1 MKTAMTAIIRKD
13 FRGVAA
19 NKQLFTSLLVVPLVL
34 TVLLPSIFMLAF
46 AFAPEDPDVQKL
58 LELLPPAARGESL
71 ELTVAGLLL
80 NFILPVFFL
89 IIPIMTASV
98 MAASAFVGEKEKRT
112 LETLLERY
120 QALSENLTVEKVDP
134 VVSPTFLEQYDV
146 GSVYN
151 NSLIVESEAR
161 YRYVDYY
168 DIYEY
173 DYTNYY
179 TTGSVDMNFAGE
191 GAITS
196 AVSYVVNDDLPK
208 VYTLT
213 GHGEGSLSS
222 DFQSAA
228 EQDNVEFEELSLLSA
243 ETVPEDADCVLIL
256 APQSDIADV
265 ELTALQAYLDGGGR
279 LLLITDPPQEGAEL
293 TNLETLM
300 AGYGVHAADGI
311 VVEEDQANY
320 AMGLPYYLLPDIGYH
335 TITSPLRDEGYYVLL
350 PIAQGLTVDE
360 ELPEGVSVTELLTT
374 SANAFSKAAGWSM
387 TTYEREE
394 GDADGPF
401 ALAVAATKEIDDE
414 IQSQVVWVSSSA
426 LVDDETSQRVAGG
439 NQDFFLNCISWM
451 CEQEESISIRAKSL
465 SYEYLTMDSATASQ
479 LGLLITGVLPLGYF
493 ACGIVIWVRRK
504 RR

>member
-1 MKTAMTAIIRKD
+1 MKLPWKKENAAHKAPGGGKRRSFDLKAALTTRAVRVGGYSVAAAAIVIAII
-13 FRGVAA
+13 VAA
-19 NKQLFTSLLVVPLVL
+19 NALVRALPAQWTQFDTTSSQLFSISDQTESVV
-34 TVLLPSIFMLAF
+34 
-46 AFAPEDPDVQKL
+46 
-58 LELLPPAARGESL
+58 GSL
-71 ELTVAGLLL
+71 ET
-80 NFILPVFFL
+80 PVT
-89 IIPIMTASV
+89 IHWIVQSGQEDA
-98 MAASAFVGEKEKRT
+98 T

-228 EQDNVEFEELSLLSA
+228 EQDNMEFEELSLLSA

-256 APQSDIADV
+256 APQSDISDV

-300 AGYGVHAADGI
+300 AGYGVHAVDGI

-320 AMGLPYYLLPDIGYH
+320 AMGLPYTVTREVSTVTDEEGEESQEVTYLLDGAEVEFQDLLDDLNAMASTGSAVGLTPERSAQISFTFHRNTETFPQVELVFYQYDSSNCLVSLDG
-335 TITSPLRDEGYYVLL
+335 EVVLL
-350 PIAQGLTVDE
+350 ATREDVEAIVEAAAALI
-360 ELPEGVSVTELLTT
+360 PE
-374 SANAFSKAAGWSM
+374 A
-387 TTYEREE
+387 
-394 GDADGPF
+394 
-401 ALAVAATKEIDDE
+401 
-414 IQSQVVWVSSSA
+414 
-426 LVDDETSQRVAGG
+426 
-439 NQDFFLNCISWM
+439 
-451 CEQEESISIRAKSL
+451 
-465 SYEYLTMDSATASQ
+465 
-479 LGLLITGVLPLGYF
+479 
-493 ACGIVIWVRRK
+493 
-504 RR
+504 

>member
-1 MKTAMTAIIRKD
+1 MKLPWKKENAAHKAPGGGKRRSFDLKAALTTRAVRVGGYSVAAAAIVIAII
-13 FRGVAA
+13 VAVNTLA
-19 NKQLFTSLLVVPLVL
+19 RALPAQWTQFAPTSSQLFSISDQTESVV
-34 TVLLPSIFMLAF
+34 
-46 AFAPEDPDVQKL
+46 
-58 LELLPPAARGESL
+58 GSL
-71 ELTVAGLLL
+71 ET
-80 NFILPVFFL
+80 PVT
-89 IIPIMTASV
+89 IHWIVQSGQEDA
-98 MAASAFVGEKEKRT
+98 T

-168 DIYEY
+168 DIYTY
-173 DYTNYY
+173 DYSSYY

-208 VYTLT
+208 VYTLP

-256 APQSDIADV
+256 APQSDISDV

-300 AGYGVHAADGI
+300 AGYGVHAVDGI

-320 AMGLPYYLLPDIGYH
+320 AMGLPYTVTREVSTVTDEEGEESQEVTYLLDGAEVEFQDLLDDLNAMASTGSAVGLTPERAAQISFTFHRNTETFPQMELVFYQYDSSNCLVSLDGAV
-335 TITSPLRDEGYYVLL
+335 VLL
-350 PIAQGLTVDE
+350 ATREDVEAIVETAAALI
-360 ELPEGVSVTELLTT
+360 PE
-374 SANAFSKAAGWSM
+374 A
-387 TTYEREE
+387 
-394 GDADGPF
+394 
-401 ALAVAATKEIDDE
+401 
-414 IQSQVVWVSSSA
+414 
-426 LVDDETSQRVAGG
+426 
-439 NQDFFLNCISWM
+439 
-451 CEQEESISIRAKSL
+451 
-465 SYEYLTMDSATASQ
+465 
-479 LGLLITGVLPLGYF
+479 
-493 ACGIVIWVRRK
+493 
-504 RR
+504 

>member
-1 MKTAMTAIIRKD
+1 MKLPWKKENAAHKAPGGGKRRSFDLKAALTTRAVRVGGYSVAAAAIVIAII
-13 FRGVAA
+13 VAVNA
-19 NKQLFTSLLVVPLVL
+19 LVRALPAQWTQFDTTSSQLFSISDQTESVV
-34 TVLLPSIFMLAF
+34 
-46 AFAPEDPDVQKL
+46 
-58 LELLPPAARGESL
+58 GSL
-71 ELTVAGLLL
+71 ET
-80 NFILPVFFL
+80 PVT
-89 IIPIMTASV
+89 IHWIVQSGQEDA
-98 MAASAFVGEKEKRT
+98 T

-228 EQDNVEFEELSLLSA
+228 EQDNMEFEELSLLSA

-256 APQSDIADV
+256 APQSDISDV

-300 AGYGVHAADGI
+300 AGYGVHAVDGI

-320 AMGLPYYLLPDIGYH
+320 AMGLPYTVTREVSTVTDEEGEESQEVAYLLDGAEVEFQDLLDDLNAMASTGSAVGLTPERSAQISFTFHRNTETFPQMELVFYQYDSSNCLVSLDG
-335 TITSPLRDEGYYVLL
+335 EVVLL
-350 PIAQGLTVDE
+350 ATREDVEAIVETAAALI
-360 ELPEGVSVTELLTT
+360 PE
-374 SANAFSKAAGWSM
+374 A
-387 TTYEREE
+387 
-394 GDADGPF
+394 
-401 ALAVAATKEIDDE
+401 
-414 IQSQVVWVSSSA
+414 
-426 LVDDETSQRVAGG
+426 
-439 NQDFFLNCISWM
+439 
-451 CEQEESISIRAKSL
+451 
-465 SYEYLTMDSATASQ
+465 
-479 LGLLITGVLPLGYF
+479 
-493 ACGIVIWVRRK
+493 
-504 RR
+504 

>member
-1 MKTAMTAIIRKD
+1 MKLPWKKENAAHKAPGGGKRRSFDLKAALTTRAVRVGGYSVAAAAIVIAII
-13 FRGVAA
+13 VAA
-19 NKQLFTSLLVVPLVL
+19 NALVRALPAQWTQFDTTSSQLF
-34 TVLLPSIFMLAF
+34 SISDQT
-46 AFAPEDPDVQKL
+46 ESIV
-58 LELLPPAARGESL
+58 GSL
-71 ELTVAGLLL
+71 ET
-80 NFILPVFFL
+80 PVT
-89 IIPIMTASV
+89 IHWIVQSGQEDA
-98 MAASAFVGEKEKRT
+98 T

-228 EQDNVEFEELSLLSA
+228 EQDNMEFEELSLLSA

-256 APQSDIADV
+256 APQSDISDV

-300 AGYGVHAADGI
+300 AGYGVHAVDGI

-320 AMGLPYYLLPDIGYH
+320 AMGLPYTVTREVSTVTDEEGEESQEVTYLLDGAEVEFQDLLDDLNAMASTGSAVGLTPERSAQISFTFHRNTETFPQVELVFYQYDSSNCLVSLDG
-335 TITSPLRDEGYYVLL
+335 EVVLL
-350 PIAQGLTVDE
+350 ATREDVEAIVE
-360 ELPEGVSVTELLTT
+360 
-374 SANAFSKAAGWSM
+374 AA
-387 TTYEREE
+387 
-394 GDADGPF
+394 A
-401 ALAVAATKEIDDE
+401 ALILEA
-414 IQSQVVWVSSSA
+414 
-426 LVDDETSQRVAGG
+426 
-439 NQDFFLNCISWM
+439 
-451 CEQEESISIRAKSL
+451 
-465 SYEYLTMDSATASQ
+465 
-479 LGLLITGVLPLGYF
+479 
-493 ACGIVIWVRRK
+493 
-504 RR
+504 

>member
-1 MKTAMTAIIRKD
+1 MKLPWKKENAAHKAPGGGKCRSFDLKAALTTRAVRVGGYSVAAAAIVIAII
-13 FRGVAA
+13 VAA
-19 NKQLFTSLLVVPLVL
+19 NALVRALPAQWTQFDTTSSQLF
-34 TVLLPSIFMLAF
+34 SISDQT
-46 AFAPEDPDVQKL
+46 ESV
-58 LELLPPAARGESL
+58 EGSL
-71 ELTVAGLLL
+71 ET
-80 NFILPVFFL
+80 PVT
-89 IIPIMTASV
+89 IHWIVQSGQEDA
-98 MAASAFVGEKEKRT
+98 T

-256 APQSDIADV
+256 APQSDISDV

-320 AMGLPYYLLPDIGYH
+320 AMGLPYTVTREVSTVTDEEGEESQEVAYLLDGAEVEFQDLLDYLNAMASTGSAVGLTPERSAQISFTFHRNTETFPQVELVFYQYDSSNCLVSLDG
-335 TITSPLRDEGYYVLL
+335 EVVLL
-350 PIAQGLTVDE
+350 AAREDVEAIVEAAAALI
-360 ELPEGVSVTELLTT
+360 PE
-374 SANAFSKAAGWSM
+374 A
-387 TTYEREE
+387 
-394 GDADGPF
+394 
-401 ALAVAATKEIDDE
+401 
-414 IQSQVVWVSSSA
+414 
-426 LVDDETSQRVAGG
+426 
-439 NQDFFLNCISWM
+439 
-451 CEQEESISIRAKSL
+451 
-465 SYEYLTMDSATASQ
+465 
-479 LGLLITGVLPLGYF
+479 
-493 ACGIVIWVRRK
+493 
-504 RR
+504 

>member
-1 MKTAMTAIIRKD
+1 MKLPWKKENAAHKAPGGGKRRSFDLKAALTTRAVRVGGYSVAAAAIVIAII
-13 FRGVAA
+13 VAVNA
-19 NKQLFTSLLVVPLVL
+19 LVRALPAQWTQFDTTSSQLFSISDQTECVV
-34 TVLLPSIFMLAF
+34 
-46 AFAPEDPDVQKL
+46 
-58 LELLPPAARGESL
+58 GSL
-71 ELTVAGLLL
+71 ET
-80 NFILPVFFL
+80 PVT
-89 IIPIMTASV
+89 IHWIVQSGQEDA
-98 MAASAFVGEKEKRT
+98 T

-228 EQDNVEFEELSLLSA
+228 EQDNMEFEELSLLSA

-256 APQSDIADV
+256 APQSDISDV

-300 AGYGVHAADGI
+300 AGYGVHAVDGI

-320 AMGLPYYLLPDIGYH
+320 AMGLPYTVTREVSTVTDEEGEESQEVAYLLDGAEVEFQDLLDDLNAMASTGSAVGLTPERSAQISFTFHRNTETFPQVELVFYQYDSSNCLVSLDG
-335 TITSPLRDEGYYVLL
+335 EVVLL
-350 PIAQGLTVDE
+350 ATREDVEAIVETAAALI
-360 ELPEGVSVTELLTT
+360 PE
-374 SANAFSKAAGWSM
+374 A
-387 TTYEREE
+387 
-394 GDADGPF
+394 
-401 ALAVAATKEIDDE
+401 
-414 IQSQVVWVSSSA
+414 
-426 LVDDETSQRVAGG
+426 
-439 NQDFFLNCISWM
+439 
-451 CEQEESISIRAKSL
+451 
-465 SYEYLTMDSATASQ
+465 
-479 LGLLITGVLPLGYF
+479 
-493 ACGIVIWVRRK
+493 
-504 RR
+504 

>member
-1 MKTAMTAIIRKD
+1 MKLPWKKENAAHKAPGGGKRRSFDLKAALTTRAVRVGGYSVAAAAIVIAII
-13 FRGVAA
+13 VAVNA
-19 NKQLFTSLLVVPLVL
+19 LVRALPAQWTQFDTTSSQLF
-34 TVLLPSIFMLAF
+34 SISDQT
-46 AFAPEDPDVQKL
+46 ESV
-58 LELLPPAARGESL
+58 EGSL
-71 ELTVAGLLL
+71 ET
-80 NFILPVFFL
+80 PVT
-89 IIPIMTASV
+89 IHWIVQSGQEDA
-98 MAASAFVGEKEKRT
+98 T

-228 EQDNVEFEELSLLSA
+228 EQDNMEFEELSLLSA

-256 APQSDIADV
+256 APQSDISDV

-300 AGYGVHAADGI
+300 AGYGVHAVDGI

-320 AMGLPYYLLPDIGYH
+320 AMGLPYTVTREVSTVTDEEGEESQEVAYLLDGAEVEFQDLLDDLNAMASTGSAVGLTPERSAQISFTFHRNTETFPQMELVFYQYDSSNCLVSLDG
-335 TITSPLRDEGYYVLL
+335 EVVLL
-350 PIAQGLTVDE
+350 ATREDVEAIVEAAAALI
-360 ELPEGVSVTELLTT
+360 PE
-374 SANAFSKAAGWSM
+374 A
-387 TTYEREE
+387 
-394 GDADGPF
+394 
-401 ALAVAATKEIDDE
+401 
-414 IQSQVVWVSSSA
+414 
-426 LVDDETSQRVAGG
+426 
-439 NQDFFLNCISWM
+439 
-451 CEQEESISIRAKSL
+451 
-465 SYEYLTMDSATASQ
+465 
-479 LGLLITGVLPLGYF
+479 
-493 ACGIVIWVRRK
+493 
-504 RR
+504 

>member
-1 MKTAMTAIIRKD
+1 MKLPWKKENAAHKAPGGGKRRSFDLKAALTTRAVRVGGYSVAAAAIVIAII
-13 FRGVAA
+13 VAVNTLA
-19 NKQLFTSLLVVPLVL
+19 RALPAQWTQFDTTSSQLF
-34 TVLLPSIFMLAF
+34 SISDQT
-46 AFAPEDPDVQKL
+46 ESIV
-58 LELLPPAARGESL
+58 GSL
-71 ELTVAGLLL
+71 ET
-80 NFILPVFFL
+80 PVT
-89 IIPIMTASV
+89 IHWIVQSGQEDA
-98 MAASAFVGEKEKRT
+98 T

-120 QALSENLTVEKVDP
+120 QALSENLTVEKFDP

-168 DIYEY
+168 DIYTY
-173 DYTNYY
+173 DYSSYY

-311 VVEEDQANY
+311 VVEGDQDNY
-320 AMGLPYYLLPDIGYH
+320 AMGLPYTVTREVSTVTDEEGEESQEVTYLLDGAEVEFQDLLDDLNAMASTGSAVGLTPERSAQISFTFHRNTETFPQVELVFYQYDSSNCLVSLDG
-335 TITSPLRDEGYYVLL
+335 EVVLL
-350 PIAQGLTVDE
+350 AAREDVEAIVEAAAALI
-360 ELPEGVSVTELLTT
+360 PET
-374 SANAFSKAAGWSM
+374 
-387 TTYEREE
+387 
-394 GDADGPF
+394 
-401 ALAVAATKEIDDE
+401 
-414 IQSQVVWVSSSA
+414 
-426 LVDDETSQRVAGG
+426 
-439 NQDFFLNCISWM
+439 
-451 CEQEESISIRAKSL
+451 
-465 SYEYLTMDSATASQ
+465 
-479 LGLLITGVLPLGYF
+479 
-493 ACGIVIWVRRK
+493 
-504 RR
+504 

>member
-1 MKTAMTAIIRKD
+1 MKLPWKKENAAHKAPGGGKRRSFDLKAALTTRAVRVGGYSVAAAAIVIAII
-13 FRGVAA
+13 VAA
-19 NKQLFTSLLVVPLVL
+19 NALVRALPAQWTQFDTTSSQLF
-34 TVLLPSIFMLAF
+34 SISDQT
-46 AFAPEDPDVQKL
+46 ESIV
-58 LELLPPAARGESL
+58 GSL
-71 ELTVAGLLL
+71 ET
-80 NFILPVFFL
+80 PVT
-89 IIPIMTASV
+89 IHWIVQSGQEDA
-98 MAASAFVGEKEKRT
+98 T

-228 EQDNVEFEELSLLSA
+228 EQDNMEFEELSLLSA

-300 AGYGVHAADGI
+300 AGYGVHAVDGI

-320 AMGLPYYLLPDIGYH
+320 AMGLPYTVTREVSTVTDEEGEESQEVTYLLDGAEVEFQDLLDDLNAMASTGSAVGLTPERSAQISFTFHRNTETFPQVELVFYQYDSSNCLVSLDG
-335 TITSPLRDEGYYVLL
+335 EVVLL
-350 PIAQGLTVDE
+350 AAREDVEAVVEAAAALI
-360 ELPEGVSVTELLTT
+360 PE
-374 SANAFSKAAGWSM
+374 A
-387 TTYEREE
+387 
-394 GDADGPF
+394 
-401 ALAVAATKEIDDE
+401 
-414 IQSQVVWVSSSA
+414 
-426 LVDDETSQRVAGG
+426 
-439 NQDFFLNCISWM
+439 
-451 CEQEESISIRAKSL
+451 
-465 SYEYLTMDSATASQ
+465 
-479 LGLLITGVLPLGYF
+479 
-493 ACGIVIWVRRK
+493 
-504 RR
+504 

>member
-1 MKTAMTAIIRKD
+1 MKLPWKKENAAHKASGGGKRRSFDLKAALTTRAVRVGGYSVAAAAIVIAII
-13 FRGVAA
+13 VAVNA
-19 NKQLFTSLLVVPLVL
+19 LVRALPAHWTQFDTTSSQLF
-34 TVLLPSIFMLAF
+34 SISDQT
-46 AFAPEDPDVQKL
+46 ESIV
-58 LELLPPAARGESL
+58 GSL
-71 ELTVAGLLL
+71 ET
-80 NFILPVFFL
+80 PVT
-89 IIPIMTASV
+89 IHWIVQSGQEDA
-98 MAASAFVGEKEKRT
+98 T

-256 APQSDIADV
+256 APQSDISDV

-320 AMGLPYYLLPDIGYH
+320 AMGLPYTVTREVSTVTDEEGEESQEVAYLLDGAEVEFQDLLDDLNAMASTGSAVGLTPERSAQISFTFHRNTETFPQVELVFYQYDSSNCLVSLDG
-335 TITSPLRDEGYYVLL
+335 EVVLL
-350 PIAQGLTVDE
+350 AAREDVEAVVEAAAALI
-360 ELPEGVSVTELLTT
+360 PE
-374 SANAFSKAAGWSM
+374 A
-387 TTYEREE
+387 
-394 GDADGPF
+394 
-401 ALAVAATKEIDDE
+401 
-414 IQSQVVWVSSSA
+414 
-426 LVDDETSQRVAGG
+426 
-439 NQDFFLNCISWM
+439 
-451 CEQEESISIRAKSL
+451 
-465 SYEYLTMDSATASQ
+465 
-479 LGLLITGVLPLGYF
+479 
-493 ACGIVIWVRRK
+493 
-504 RR
+504 

>member
-1 MKTAMTAIIRKD
+1 MKLPWKKENAAHKAPGGGKRRSFDLKAALTTRAVRVGGYSVAAAAIVIAII
-13 FRGVAA
+13 VAVNTLA
-19 NKQLFTSLLVVPLVL
+19 RALPAQWTQFDTTSSQLFSISDQTESVV
-34 TVLLPSIFMLAF
+34 
-46 AFAPEDPDVQKL
+46 
-58 LELLPPAARGESL
+58 GSL
-71 ELTVAGLLL
+71 ET
-80 NFILPVFFL
+80 PVT
-89 IIPIMTASV
+89 IHWIVQSGQEDA
-98 MAASAFVGEKEKRT
+98 T

-300 AGYGVHAADGI
+300 AGYGVHAVDGI

-320 AMGLPYYLLPDIGYH
+320 AMGLPYTVTREVSTVTDEEGEESQEVTYLLDGAEVEFQDLLDDLNAMASTGSAVGLTPERSAQISFAFHRNTETFPQVELVFYQYDSSNCLVSLDG
-335 TITSPLRDEGYYVLL
+335 EVVLL
-350 PIAQGLTVDE
+350 AAREDVEAIVEAAAALI
-360 ELPEGVSVTELLTT
+360 PET
-374 SANAFSKAAGWSM
+374 
-387 TTYEREE
+387 
-394 GDADGPF
+394 
-401 ALAVAATKEIDDE
+401 
-414 IQSQVVWVSSSA
+414 
-426 LVDDETSQRVAGG
+426 
-439 NQDFFLNCISWM
+439 
-451 CEQEESISIRAKSL
+451 
-465 SYEYLTMDSATASQ
+465 
-479 LGLLITGVLPLGYF
+479 
-493 ACGIVIWVRRK
+493 
-504 RR
+504 

>member
-1 MKTAMTAIIRKD
+1 MKLPWKKENAAHKAPGGGKRRSFDLKAALTTRAVRVGGYSVAAAAIVIAII
-13 FRGVAA
+13 VAVNA
-19 NKQLFTSLLVVPLVL
+19 LVRALPAQWTQFDSTSSQLF
-34 TVLLPSIFMLAF
+34 SISDQT
-46 AFAPEDPDVQKL
+46 ESIV
-58 LELLPPAARGESL
+58 GSL
-71 ELTVAGLLL
+71 ET
-80 NFILPVFFL
+80 PVT
-89 IIPIMTASV
+89 IHWIVQSGQEDA
-98 MAASAFVGEKEKRT
+98 T

-256 APQSDIADV
+256 APQSDISDV

-300 AGYGVHAADGI
+300 AGYGVHAVDGI

-320 AMGLPYYLLPDIGYH
+320 AMGLPYTVTREVSTVTDEEGEESQEVTYLLDGAEVEFQDLLDDLNAMASTGSAVGLTPERSAQISFTFHRNTETFPQVELVFYQYDSSNCLVSLDG
-335 TITSPLRDEGYYVLL
+335 EVVLL
-350 PIAQGLTVDE
+350 AAREDVEAIVGAAAALI
-360 ELPEGVSVTELLTT
+360 PE
-374 SANAFSKAAGWSM
+374 A
-387 TTYEREE
+387 
-394 GDADGPF
+394 
-401 ALAVAATKEIDDE
+401 
-414 IQSQVVWVSSSA
+414 
-426 LVDDETSQRVAGG
+426 
-439 NQDFFLNCISWM
+439 
-451 CEQEESISIRAKSL
+451 
-465 SYEYLTMDSATASQ
+465 
-479 LGLLITGVLPLGYF
+479 
-493 ACGIVIWVRRK
+493 
-504 RR
+504 

>member
-1 MKTAMTAIIRKD
+1 MKLPWKKENAAHKAPGGGKRRSFDLKAALTTRAVRVGGYSVAAAAIVIAII
-13 FRGVAA
+13 VAA
-19 NKQLFTSLLVVPLVL
+19 NALVRALPAQWTQFDTTSSQLF
-34 TVLLPSIFMLAF
+34 SISDQT
-46 AFAPEDPDVQKL
+46 ESV
-58 LELLPPAARGESL
+58 EGSL
-71 ELTVAGLLL
+71 ET
-80 NFILPVFFL
+80 PVT
-89 IIPIMTASV
+89 IHWIVQSGQEDA
-98 MAASAFVGEKEKRT
+98 T

-134 VVSPTFLEQYDV
+134 VVSPTFLEQYNV

-265 ELTALQAYLDGGGR
+265 ELTALQAYLDGDGR

-300 AGYGVHAADGI
+300 AGYGVHAVDGI

-320 AMGLPYYLLPDIGYH
+320 AMGLPYTVTREVSTVTDEEGEESQEVTYLLDGAEVEFQDLLDDLNAMASTGSAVGLTPERSAQISFTFHRNTETFPQVELVFYQYDSSNCLVSLDG
-335 TITSPLRDEGYYVLL
+335 EVVLL
-350 PIAQGLTVDE
+350 ATREDVEAIVEAAAALI
-360 ELPEGVSVTELLTT
+360 PET
-374 SANAFSKAAGWSM
+374 
-387 TTYEREE
+387 
-394 GDADGPF
+394 
-401 ALAVAATKEIDDE
+401 
-414 IQSQVVWVSSSA
+414 
-426 LVDDETSQRVAGG
+426 
-439 NQDFFLNCISWM
+439 
-451 CEQEESISIRAKSL
+451 
-465 SYEYLTMDSATASQ
+465 
-479 LGLLITGVLPLGYF
+479 
-493 ACGIVIWVRRK
+493 
-504 RR
+504 

>member
-1 MKTAMTAIIRKD
+1 MKLPWKKENAAHKAPGGGKRRSFDLKAALTTRAVRVGGYSVAAAAIVIAII
-13 FRGVAA
+13 VAA
-19 NKQLFTSLLVVPLVL
+19 NALVRALPAQWTQFDTTSSQLF
-34 TVLLPSIFMLAF
+34 SISDQT
-46 AFAPEDPDVQKL
+46 ESIV
-58 LELLPPAARGESL
+58 GSL
-71 ELTVAGLLL
+71 ET
-80 NFILPVFFL
+80 PVT
-89 IIPIMTASV
+89 IHWIVQSGQEDA
-98 MAASAFVGEKEKRT
+98 T

-168 DIYEY
+168 DIYTY
-173 DYTNYY
+173 DYSSYY

-320 AMGLPYYLLPDIGYH
+320 AMGLPYTVTREVSTVTDEEGEESQEVTYLLDGAEVEFQDLLDDLNAMASTGSAVGLTPERSAQISFTFHRNTETFPQVELVFYQYDSSNCLVSLDG
-335 TITSPLRDEGYYVLL
+335 EVVLL
-350 PIAQGLTVDE
+350 AAREDVEAVVEAAAALI
-360 ELPEGVSVTELLTT
+360 PE
-374 SANAFSKAAGWSM
+374 A
-387 TTYEREE
+387 
-394 GDADGPF
+394 
-401 ALAVAATKEIDDE
+401 
-414 IQSQVVWVSSSA
+414 
-426 LVDDETSQRVAGG
+426 
-439 NQDFFLNCISWM
+439 
-451 CEQEESISIRAKSL
+451 
-465 SYEYLTMDSATASQ
+465 
-479 LGLLITGVLPLGYF
+479 
-493 ACGIVIWVRRK
+493 
-504 RR
+504 

>member
-1 MKTAMTAIIRKD
+1 MKLPWKKENAAHKASGGGKRRSFDLKAALTTRAVRVGGYSVAAAAIVIAII
-13 FRGVAA
+13 VAVNA
-19 NKQLFTSLLVVPLVL
+19 LVRALPAHWTQFDTTSSQLFSISDQTESVV
-34 TVLLPSIFMLAF
+34 
-46 AFAPEDPDVQKL
+46 
-58 LELLPPAARGESL
+58 GSL
-71 ELTVAGLLL
+71 ET
-80 NFILPVFFL
+80 PVT
-89 IIPIMTASV
+89 IHWIVQSGQEDA
-98 MAASAFVGEKEKRT
+98 T

-228 EQDNVEFEELSLLSA
+228 EQDNMEFEELSLLSA

-256 APQSDIADV
+256 APQSDISDV

-300 AGYGVHAADGI
+300 AGYGVHAVDGI

-320 AMGLPYYLLPDIGYH
+320 AMGLPYTVTREVSTVTDEEGEESQEVTYLLDGAEVEFQDLLDDLNAMASTGSAVGLTPERSAQISFTFHRNTETFPQVELVFYQYDSSNCLVSLDG
-335 TITSPLRDEGYYVLL
+335 EVVLL
-350 PIAQGLTVDE
+350 ATREDVEAIVEAAAALI
-360 ELPEGVSVTELLTT
+360 PET
-374 SANAFSKAAGWSM
+374 
-387 TTYEREE
+387 
-394 GDADGPF
+394 
-401 ALAVAATKEIDDE
+401 
-414 IQSQVVWVSSSA
+414 
-426 LVDDETSQRVAGG
+426 
-439 NQDFFLNCISWM
+439 
-451 CEQEESISIRAKSL
+451 
-465 SYEYLTMDSATASQ
+465 
-479 LGLLITGVLPLGYF
+479 
-493 ACGIVIWVRRK
+493 
-504 RR
+504 

>member
-1 MKTAMTAIIRKD
+1 MKLPWKKENAAHKALGGGKRRSFDLKAALTTRAVRVGGYSVAAAAIVIAII
-13 FRGVAA
+13 VAA
-19 NKQLFTSLLVVPLVL
+19 NALVRALPAQWTQFDTTSSQLFSISDQTESVV
-34 TVLLPSIFMLAF
+34 
-46 AFAPEDPDVQKL
+46 
-58 LELLPPAARGESL
+58 GSL
-71 ELTVAGLLL
+71 ET
-80 NFILPVFFL
+80 PVT
-89 IIPIMTASV
+89 IHWIVQSGQEDA
-98 MAASAFVGEKEKRT
+98 T

-168 DIYEY
+168 DIYTY
-173 DYTNYY
+173 DYSSYY

-256 APQSDIADV
+256 APQSDISDV

-300 AGYGVHAADGI
+300 AGYGVHAVDGI

-320 AMGLPYYLLPDIGYH
+320 AMGLPYTVTREVSTVTDEEGEESQEVTYLLDGAEVEFQDLLDDLNAMASTGSAVGLTPERSAQISFTFHRNTETFPQVELVFYQYDSSNCLVSLDG
-335 TITSPLRDEGYYVLL
+335 EVVLL
-350 PIAQGLTVDE
+350 
-360 ELPEGVSVTELLTT
+360 
-374 SANAFSKAAGWSM
+374 AA
-387 TTYEREE
+387 REDVE
-394 GDADGPF
+394 
-401 ALAVAATKEIDDE
+401 AVVE
-414 IQSQVVWVSSSA
+414 
-426 LVDDETSQRVAGG
+426 
-439 NQDFFLNCISWM
+439 
-451 CEQEESISIRAKSL
+451 
-465 SYEYLTMDSATASQ
+465 ATAA
-479 LGLLITGVLPLGYF
+479 LIPE
-493 ACGIVIWVRRK
+493 A
-504 RR
+504 

>member
-1 MKTAMTAIIRKD
+1 MKLPWKKENAAHKAPGGGKRRSFDLKAALTTRAVRVGGYSVAAAAIVIAII
-13 FRGVAA
+13 VAVNTLA
-19 NKQLFTSLLVVPLVL
+19 RALPAQWTQFDTTSSQLFSISDQTESVV
-34 TVLLPSIFMLAF
+34 
-46 AFAPEDPDVQKL
+46 
-58 LELLPPAARGESL
+58 GSL
-71 ELTVAGLLL
+71 ET
-80 NFILPVFFL
+80 PVT
-89 IIPIMTASV
+89 IHWIVQSGQEDA
-98 MAASAFVGEKEKRT
+98 T

-168 DIYEY
+168 DIYTY
-173 DYTNYY
+173 DYSSYY

-311 VVEEDQANY
+311 VVEGDQDNY
-320 AMGLPYYLLPDIGYH
+320 AMGLPYTVTREVSTVTDEEGEESQEVTYLLDGAEVEFQDLLDDLNAMASTGSAVGLTPERSAQISFAFHRNTETFPQVELVFYQYDSSNCLVSLDG
-335 TITSPLRDEGYYVLL
+335 EVVLL
-350 PIAQGLTVDE
+350 AAREDVEAIVEAAAALI
-360 ELPEGVSVTELLTT
+360 PET
-374 SANAFSKAAGWSM
+374 
-387 TTYEREE
+387 
-394 GDADGPF
+394 
-401 ALAVAATKEIDDE
+401 
-414 IQSQVVWVSSSA
+414 
-426 LVDDETSQRVAGG
+426 
-439 NQDFFLNCISWM
+439 
-451 CEQEESISIRAKSL
+451 
-465 SYEYLTMDSATASQ
+465 
-479 LGLLITGVLPLGYF
+479 
-493 ACGIVIWVRRK
+493 
-504 RR
+504 

>member
-1 MKTAMTAIIRKD
+1 MKLPWKKENAAHKAPGGGKRRSFDLKAALTTRAVRVGGYSVAAAAIVIAII
-13 FRGVAA
+13 VAA
-19 NKQLFTSLLVVPLVL
+19 NALVRTLPAQWTQFDTTSSQLF
-34 TVLLPSIFMLAF
+34 SISDQT
-46 AFAPEDPDVQKL
+46 ESIV
-58 LELLPPAARGESL
+58 GSL
-71 ELTVAGLLL
+71 ET
-80 NFILPVFFL
+80 PVT
-89 IIPIMTASV
+89 IHWIVQSGQEDA
-98 MAASAFVGEKEKRT
+98 T

-228 EQDNVEFEELSLLSA
+228 EQDNMEFEELSLLSA

-256 APQSDIADV
+256 APQSDISDV

-300 AGYGVHAADGI
+300 AGYGVHAVDGI

-320 AMGLPYYLLPDIGYH
+320 AMGLPYTVTREVSTVTDEEGEESQEVTYLLDGAEVEFQDLLDDLNAMASTGSAVGLTPERSAQISFTFHRNTETFPQVELVFYQYDSSNCLVSLDG
-335 TITSPLRDEGYYVLL
+335 EVVLL
-350 PIAQGLTVDE
+350 AAREDVEAVVEAAAALI
-360 ELPEGVSVTELLTT
+360 PE
-374 SANAFSKAAGWSM
+374 A
-387 TTYEREE
+387 
-394 GDADGPF
+394 
-401 ALAVAATKEIDDE
+401 
-414 IQSQVVWVSSSA
+414 
-426 LVDDETSQRVAGG
+426 
-439 NQDFFLNCISWM
+439 
-451 CEQEESISIRAKSL
+451 
-465 SYEYLTMDSATASQ
+465 
-479 LGLLITGVLPLGYF
+479 
-493 ACGIVIWVRRK
+493 
-504 RR
+504 

>member
-1 MKTAMTAIIRKD
+1 MKLPWKKENAAHKAPGGGKRRSFDLKAALTTRAVRVGGYSVAAAAIVIAII
-13 FRGVAA
+13 VAA
-19 NKQLFTSLLVVPLVL
+19 NALVRALPAQWTQFDTTSSQLF
-34 TVLLPSIFMLAF
+34 SISDQT
-46 AFAPEDPDVQKL
+46 ESIV
-58 LELLPPAARGESL
+58 GSL
-71 ELTVAGLLL
+71 ET
-80 NFILPVFFL
+80 PVT
-89 IIPIMTASV
+89 IHWIVQSGQEDA
-98 MAASAFVGEKEKRT
+98 T

-168 DIYEY
+168 DIYTY
-173 DYTNYY
+173 DYSSYY

-300 AGYGVHAADGI
+300 AGYGVHAVDGI

-320 AMGLPYYLLPDIGYH
+320 AMGLPYTVTREVSTVTDEEGEESQEVTYLLDGAEVEFQDLLDDLNAMASTGSAVGLTPERSAQISFTFHRNTETFPQVELVFYQYDSSNCLVSLDG
-335 TITSPLRDEGYYVLL
+335 EVVLL
-350 PIAQGLTVDE
+350 AAREDVEAVVEAAAALI
-360 ELPEGVSVTELLTT
+360 PE
-374 SANAFSKAAGWSM
+374 A
-387 TTYEREE
+387 
-394 GDADGPF
+394 
-401 ALAVAATKEIDDE
+401 
-414 IQSQVVWVSSSA
+414 
-426 LVDDETSQRVAGG
+426 
-439 NQDFFLNCISWM
+439 
-451 CEQEESISIRAKSL
+451 
-465 SYEYLTMDSATASQ
+465 
-479 LGLLITGVLPLGYF
+479 
-493 ACGIVIWVRRK
+493 
-504 RR
+504 

>member
-1 MKTAMTAIIRKD
+1 MKLPWKKENAAHKAPGGGKRRSFDLKAALTTRAVRVGGYSVAAAAIVIAII
-13 FRGVAA
+13 VAVNA
-19 NKQLFTSLLVVPLVL
+19 LVRALPAQWTQFDTTSSQLFSISDQTESVV
-34 TVLLPSIFMLAF
+34 
-46 AFAPEDPDVQKL
+46 
-58 LELLPPAARGESL
+58 GSL
-71 ELTVAGLLL
+71 ET
-80 NFILPVFFL
+80 PVT
-89 IIPIMTASV
+89 IHWIVQSGQEDA
-98 MAASAFVGEKEKRT
+98 T

-168 DIYEY
+168 DIYTY
-173 DYTNYY
+173 DYSSYY

-256 APQSDIADV
+256 APQSDISDV

-300 AGYGVHAADGI
+300 AGYGVHAVDGI

-320 AMGLPYYLLPDIGYH
+320 AMGLPYTVTREVSTVTDEEGEESQEVTYLLDGAEVEFQDLLDDLNAMASTGSAVGLTLERSAQISFTFHRNTETFPQVELVFYQYDSSNCLVSLDG
-335 TITSPLRDEGYYVLL
+335 EVVLL
-350 PIAQGLTVDE
+350 AAREDVEAVVEAAAALI
-360 ELPEGVSVTELLTT
+360 PE
-374 SANAFSKAAGWSM
+374 A
-387 TTYEREE
+387 
-394 GDADGPF
+394 
-401 ALAVAATKEIDDE
+401 
-414 IQSQVVWVSSSA
+414 
-426 LVDDETSQRVAGG
+426 
-439 NQDFFLNCISWM
+439 
-451 CEQEESISIRAKSL
+451 
-465 SYEYLTMDSATASQ
+465 
-479 LGLLITGVLPLGYF
+479 
-493 ACGIVIWVRRK
+493 
-504 RR
+504 

>member
-1 MKTAMTAIIRKD
+1 MKLPWKKENAAHKAPGGGKRRSFDLKAALTTRAVRVGGYSVAAAAIVIAII
-13 FRGVAA
+13 VAA
-19 NKQLFTSLLVVPLVL
+19 NALVRALPAQWTQFDTTSSQLF
-34 TVLLPSIFMLAF
+34 SISDQT
-46 AFAPEDPDVQKL
+46 ESIV
-58 LELLPPAARGESL
+58 GSL
-71 ELTVAGLLL
+71 ET
-80 NFILPVFFL
+80 PVT
-89 IIPIMTASV
+89 IHWIVQSGQEDA
-98 MAASAFVGEKEKRT
+98 T

-256 APQSDIADV
+256 APQSDISDV

-300 AGYGVHAADGI
+300 AGYGVHAVDGI

-320 AMGLPYYLLPDIGYH
+320 AMGLPYTVTREVSTVTDEEGEESQEVAYLLDGAEVEFQDLLDDLNAMASTGSAVGLTPERSAQISFTFHRNTETFPQMELVFYQYDSSNCLVSLDG
-335 TITSPLRDEGYYVLL
+335 EVVLL
-350 PIAQGLTVDE
+350 AAREDVEAIVEAAAALI
-360 ELPEGVSVTELLTT
+360 PET
-374 SANAFSKAAGWSM
+374 
-387 TTYEREE
+387 
-394 GDADGPF
+394 
-401 ALAVAATKEIDDE
+401 
-414 IQSQVVWVSSSA
+414 
-426 LVDDETSQRVAGG
+426 
-439 NQDFFLNCISWM
+439 
-451 CEQEESISIRAKSL
+451 
-465 SYEYLTMDSATASQ
+465 
-479 LGLLITGVLPLGYF
+479 
-493 ACGIVIWVRRK
+493 
-504 RR
+504 

>member
-1 MKTAMTAIIRKD
+1 MKLPWKKENAAHKASGGGKRRSFDLKAALTTRAVRVGGYSVAAAAIVIAII
-13 FRGVAA
+13 VAA
-19 NKQLFTSLLVVPLVL
+19 NALVRALPAQWTQFDTTSSQLFSISDQTESVV
-34 TVLLPSIFMLAF
+34 
-46 AFAPEDPDVQKL
+46 
-58 LELLPPAARGESL
+58 GSL
-71 ELTVAGLLL
+71 ET
-80 NFILPVFFL
+80 PVT
-89 IIPIMTASV
+89 IHWIVQSGQEDA
-98 MAASAFVGEKEKRT
+98 T

-168 DIYEY
+168 DIYTY
-173 DYTNYY
+173 DYSSYY

-256 APQSDIADV
+256 APQSDISDV

-300 AGYGVHAADGI
+300 AGYGVHAVDGI

-320 AMGLPYYLLPDIGYH
+320 AMGLPYTVTREVSTVTDEEGEESQEVAYLLDGAEVEFQDLLDDLNAMASTGSAVGLTPERSAQISFTFHRNTETFPQMELVFYQYDSSNCLVSLDG
-335 TITSPLRDEGYYVLL
+335 EVVLL
-350 PIAQGLTVDE
+350 ATREDVEAIVETAAALI
-360 ELPEGVSVTELLTT
+360 PE
-374 SANAFSKAAGWSM
+374 A
-387 TTYEREE
+387 
-394 GDADGPF
+394 
-401 ALAVAATKEIDDE
+401 
-414 IQSQVVWVSSSA
+414 
-426 LVDDETSQRVAGG
+426 
-439 NQDFFLNCISWM
+439 
-451 CEQEESISIRAKSL
+451 
-465 SYEYLTMDSATASQ
+465 
-479 LGLLITGVLPLGYF
+479 
-493 ACGIVIWVRRK
+493 
-504 RR
+504 

>member
-1 MKTAMTAIIRKD
+1 MKLPWKKENAAHKAPGGGKHRSFDLKAALTTRAVRVGGYSVAAAAIVIAII
-13 FRGVAA
+13 VAVNA
-19 NKQLFTSLLVVPLVL
+19 LVRALPAQWTQFDTTSSQLFSISDQTESVV
-34 TVLLPSIFMLAF
+34 
-46 AFAPEDPDVQKL
+46 
-58 LELLPPAARGESL
+58 GSL
-71 ELTVAGLLL
+71 ET
-80 NFILPVFFL
+80 PVT
-89 IIPIMTASV
+89 IHWIVQSGQEDA
-98 MAASAFVGEKEKRT
+98 T

-228 EQDNVEFEELSLLSA
+228 EQDNMEFEELSLLSA

-256 APQSDIADV
+256 APQSDISDV

-300 AGYGVHAADGI
+300 AGYGVHAVDGI

-320 AMGLPYYLLPDIGYH
+320 AMGLPYTVTREVSTVTDEEGEESQEVAYLLDGAEVEFQDLLDDLNAMASTGSAVGLTPERSAQISFTFHRNTETFPQVELVFYQYDSSNCLVSLDG
-335 TITSPLRDEGYYVLL
+335 EVVLL
-350 PIAQGLTVDE
+350 ATREDVEAIVEAAAALI
-360 ELPEGVSVTELLTT
+360 PE
-374 SANAFSKAAGWSM
+374 A
-387 TTYEREE
+387 
-394 GDADGPF
+394 
-401 ALAVAATKEIDDE
+401 
-414 IQSQVVWVSSSA
+414 
-426 LVDDETSQRVAGG
+426 
-439 NQDFFLNCISWM
+439 
-451 CEQEESISIRAKSL
+451 
-465 SYEYLTMDSATASQ
+465 
-479 LGLLITGVLPLGYF
+479 
-493 ACGIVIWVRRK
+493 
-504 RR
+504 

>member
-1 MKTAMTAIIRKD
+1 MKLPWKKENAAHKAPGGGKRRSFDLKAALTTRAVRVGGYSVAAAAIVIAII
-13 FRGVAA
+13 VAA
-19 NKQLFTSLLVVPLVL
+19 NALVRALPAQWTQFDTTSSQLF
-34 TVLLPSIFMLAF
+34 SISDQT
-46 AFAPEDPDVQKL
+46 ESV
-58 LELLPPAARGESL
+58 EGSL
-71 ELTVAGLLL
+71 ET
-80 NFILPVFFL
+80 PVT
-89 IIPIMTASV
+89 IHWIVQSGQEDA
-98 MAASAFVGEKEKRT
+98 T

-256 APQSDIADV
+256 APQSDISDV

-300 AGYGVHAADGI
+300 AGYGVHAVDGI

-320 AMGLPYYLLPDIGYH
+320 AMGLPYTVTREVSTVTDEEGEESQEVTYLLDGAEVEF
-335 TITSPLRDEGYYVLL
+335 RDLLDDLNAMASTGSAVGLTPERSAQISFTFHRNTETFPQVELVFYQYDSSNCLVSLDGEVVLL
-350 PIAQGLTVDE
+350 
-360 ELPEGVSVTELLTT
+360 
-374 SANAFSKAAGWSM
+374 AA
-387 TTYEREE
+387 REDVE
-394 GDADGPF
+394 AVVE
-401 ALAVAATKEIDDE
+401 VAA
-414 IQSQVVWVSSSA
+414 A
-426 LVDDETSQRVAGG
+426 LIPEA
-439 NQDFFLNCISWM
+439 
-451 CEQEESISIRAKSL
+451 
-465 SYEYLTMDSATASQ
+465 
-479 LGLLITGVLPLGYF
+479 
-493 ACGIVIWVRRK
+493 
-504 RR
+504 

>member
-1 MKTAMTAIIRKD
+1 MKLPWKKENAAHKAPGGGKRRSFDLKAALTTRAVRVGGYSVAAAAIVIAII
-13 FRGVAA
+13 VAA
-19 NKQLFTSLLVVPLVL
+19 NALVRALPAQWTQFDTTSSQLF
-34 TVLLPSIFMLAF
+34 SISDQT
-46 AFAPEDPDVQKL
+46 ESV
-58 LELLPPAARGESL
+58 EGSL
-71 ELTVAGLLL
+71 ET
-80 NFILPVFFL
+80 PVT
-89 IIPIMTASV
+89 IHWIVQSGQEDA
-98 MAASAFVGEKEKRT
+98 T

-134 VVSPTFLEQYDV
+134 VVSPTFLEQYNV

-293 TNLETLM
+293 LPTRQDL
-300 AGYGVHAADGI
+300 AALYRKLVSLKGDGFSAQSLAAALPGFGLGKLLLCLDMLQERRL
-311 VVEEDQANY
+311 VALLGGEERKSAEI
-320 AMGLPYYLLPDIGYH
+320 LPTQGKVDIFA
-335 TITSPLRDEGYYVLL
+335 SPVFQRAE
-350 PIAQGLTVDE
+350 
-360 ELPEGVSVTELLTT
+360 
-374 SANAFSKAAGWSM
+374 
-387 TTYEREE
+387 
-394 GDADGPF
+394 
-401 ALAVAATKEIDDE
+401 
-414 IQSQVVWVSSSA
+414 A
-426 LVDDETSQRVAGG
+426 LVGKQG
-439 NQDFFLNCISWM
+439 
-451 CEQEESISIRAKSL
+451 
-465 SYEYLTMDSATASQ
+465 
-479 LGLLITGVLPLGYF
+479 
-493 ACGIVIWVRRK
+493 
-504 RR
+504 

>member
-1 MKTAMTAIIRKD
+1 MKLPWKKENAAHKAPGGGKRRSFDLKAALTTRAVRVGGYSVAAAGIVIAIIV
-13 FRGVAA
+13 GVNTRARA
-19 NKQLFTSLLVVPLVL
+19 LPAQWTQFDTTSSQLF
-34 TVLLPSIFMLAF
+34 SISDQT
-46 AFAPEDPDVQKL
+46 ESIV
-58 LELLPPAARGESL
+58 GSL
-71 ELTVAGLLL
+71 ET
-80 NFILPVFFL
+80 PVT
-89 IIPIMTASV
+89 IHWIVQSGQEDA
-98 MAASAFVGEKEKRT
+98 T

-168 DIYEY
+168 DIYTY
-173 DYTNYY
+173 DYSSYY

-300 AGYGVHAADGI
+300 AGYGVHAVDGI

-320 AMGLPYYLLPDIGYH
+320 AMGLPYTVTREVSTVTDEEGEESQEVTYLLDGAEVEFQDLLDDLNAMASTGSAVGLTPERSAQISFTFHRNTETFPQVELVFYQYDSSNCLVSLDG
-335 TITSPLRDEGYYVLL
+335 EVVLL
-350 PIAQGLTVDE
+350 ATREDVEAIVETAAALI
-360 ELPEGVSVTELLTT
+360 PE
-374 SANAFSKAAGWSM
+374 A
-387 TTYEREE
+387 
-394 GDADGPF
+394 
-401 ALAVAATKEIDDE
+401 
-414 IQSQVVWVSSSA
+414 
-426 LVDDETSQRVAGG
+426 
-439 NQDFFLNCISWM
+439 
-451 CEQEESISIRAKSL
+451 
-465 SYEYLTMDSATASQ
+465 
-479 LGLLITGVLPLGYF
+479 
-493 ACGIVIWVRRK
+493 
-504 RR
+504 

>member
-1 MKTAMTAIIRKD
+1 MKLPWKKENAAHKAPGGGKRRSFDLKAALTTRAVRVGGYSVAAAAIVIAII
-13 FRGVAA
+13 VAA
-19 NKQLFTSLLVVPLVL
+19 NALVRALPAQWTQFDTTSSQLFSISDQTESVV
-34 TVLLPSIFMLAF
+34 
-46 AFAPEDPDVQKL
+46 
-58 LELLPPAARGESL
+58 GSL
-71 ELTVAGLLL
+71 ET
-80 NFILPVFFL
+80 PVT
-89 IIPIMTASV
+89 IHWIVQSGQEDA
-98 MAASAFVGEKEKRT
+98 T

-120 QALSENLTVEKVDP
+120 QALRENLTVEKVDP

-168 DIYEY
+168 DIYTY
-173 DYTNYY
+173 DYSSYY

-256 APQSDIADV
+256 APQSDISDV

-300 AGYGVHAADGI
+300 ASYGVHAVDGI

-320 AMGLPYYLLPDIGYH
+320 AMGLPYTVTREVSTVTDEEGEESQEVTYLLDGAEVEFQDLLDDLNAMASTGSAVGLTPERSAQISFTFHRNTETFPQVELVFYQYDSSNCLVSLDG
-335 TITSPLRDEGYYVLL
+335 EVVLL
-350 PIAQGLTVDE
+350 AAREDVEAVVEAAAALI
-360 ELPEGVSVTELLTT
+360 PE
-374 SANAFSKAAGWSM
+374 A
-387 TTYEREE
+387 
-394 GDADGPF
+394 
-401 ALAVAATKEIDDE
+401 
-414 IQSQVVWVSSSA
+414 
-426 LVDDETSQRVAGG
+426 
-439 NQDFFLNCISWM
+439 
-451 CEQEESISIRAKSL
+451 
-465 SYEYLTMDSATASQ
+465 
-479 LGLLITGVLPLGYF
+479 
-493 ACGIVIWVRRK
+493 
-504 RR
+504 

>member
-1 MKTAMTAIIRKD
+1 MKLPWKKENAAHKAPGGGKRRSFDLKAALTTRAVRVGGYSVAAAAIVIAII
-13 FRGVAA
+13 VAA
-19 NKQLFTSLLVVPLVL
+19 NALVRALPAQWTQFDTTSSQLFSISDQTESVV
-34 TVLLPSIFMLAF
+34 
-46 AFAPEDPDVQKL
+46 
-58 LELLPPAARGESL
+58 GSL
-71 ELTVAGLLL
+71 ET
-80 NFILPVFFL
+80 PVT
-89 IIPIMTASV
+89 IHWIVQSGQEDA
-98 MAASAFVGEKEKRT
+98 T

-256 APQSDIADV
+256 APQSDISDV

-300 AGYGVHAADGI
+300 AGYGVHAVDGI

-320 AMGLPYYLLPDIGYH
+320 AMGLPYTVTREVSIVTDEEGEESQEVTYLLDGAEVEFQDLLDDLNAMASTGSAVGLTLERSAQISFTFHRNTETFPQVELVFYQYDSSNCLVSLDG
-335 TITSPLRDEGYYVLL
+335 EVVLL
-350 PIAQGLTVDE
+350 ATREDVEAIVETAAALI
-360 ELPEGVSVTELLTT
+360 PE
-374 SANAFSKAAGWSM
+374 A
-387 TTYEREE
+387 
-394 GDADGPF
+394 
-401 ALAVAATKEIDDE
+401 
-414 IQSQVVWVSSSA
+414 
-426 LVDDETSQRVAGG
+426 
-439 NQDFFLNCISWM
+439 
-451 CEQEESISIRAKSL
+451 
-465 SYEYLTMDSATASQ
+465 
-479 LGLLITGVLPLGYF
+479 
-493 ACGIVIWVRRK
+493 
-504 RR
+504 

>member
-1 MKTAMTAIIRKD
+1 MKLPWKKENAAHKAPGGGKRRSFDLKAALTTRAVRVGGYSVAAAAIVIAII
-13 FRGVAA
+13 VAA
-19 NKQLFTSLLVVPLVL
+19 NALVRALPAQWTQFDTTSSQLF
-34 TVLLPSIFMLAF
+34 SISDQT
-46 AFAPEDPDVQKL
+46 ESV
-58 LELLPPAARGESL
+58 EGSL
-71 ELTVAGLLL
+71 ET
-80 NFILPVFFL
+80 PVT
-89 IIPIMTASV
+89 IHWIVQSGQEDA
-98 MAASAFVGEKEKRT
+98 T

-300 AGYGVHAADGI
+300 AGYGVHAVDGI

-320 AMGLPYYLLPDIGYH
+320 AMGLPYTVTREVSTVTDEEGEESQEVAYLLDGAEVEFQDLLDDLNAMASTGSAVGLTPERSAQISFTFHRNTETFPQVELVFYQYDSSNCLVSLDG
-335 TITSPLRDEGYYVLL
+335 EVVLL
-350 PIAQGLTVDE
+350 ATREDVEAIVEAAAALI
-360 ELPEGVSVTELLTT
+360 PET
-374 SANAFSKAAGWSM
+374 
-387 TTYEREE
+387 
-394 GDADGPF
+394 
-401 ALAVAATKEIDDE
+401 
-414 IQSQVVWVSSSA
+414 
-426 LVDDETSQRVAGG
+426 
-439 NQDFFLNCISWM
+439 
-451 CEQEESISIRAKSL
+451 
-465 SYEYLTMDSATASQ
+465 
-479 LGLLITGVLPLGYF
+479 
-493 ACGIVIWVRRK
+493 
-504 RR
+504 

>member
-1 MKTAMTAIIRKD
+1 MKLPWKKENAAHKAPGGGKRRSFDLKATLTTRAVRVGGYSVAAAAIVIAII
-13 FRGVAA
+13 VAA
-19 NKQLFTSLLVVPLVL
+19 NALVRALPAQWTQFDTTSSQLF
-34 TVLLPSIFMLAF
+34 SISDQT
-46 AFAPEDPDVQKL
+46 ESIV
-58 LELLPPAARGESL
+58 GSL
-71 ELTVAGLLL
+71 ET
-80 NFILPVFFL
+80 PVT
-89 IIPIMTASV
+89 IHWIVQSGQEDA
-98 MAASAFVGEKEKRT
+98 T

-168 DIYEY
+168 DIYTY
-173 DYTNYY
+173 DYSSYY

-256 APQSDIADV
+256 APQSDISDV

-300 AGYGVHAADGI
+300 AGYGVHAVDGI

-320 AMGLPYYLLPDIGYH
+320 AMGLPYTVTREVSTVTDEEGEESQEVTYLLDGAEVEFQDLLDDLNAMASTGSAVGLTPERSAQISFTFHRNTETFPQVELVFYQYDSSNCLVSLDG
-335 TITSPLRDEGYYVLL
+335 EVVLL
-350 PIAQGLTVDE
+350 AAREDVEAVVETAAALI
-360 ELPEGVSVTELLTT
+360 PE
-374 SANAFSKAAGWSM
+374 A
-387 TTYEREE
+387 
-394 GDADGPF
+394 
-401 ALAVAATKEIDDE
+401 
-414 IQSQVVWVSSSA
+414 
-426 LVDDETSQRVAGG
+426 
-439 NQDFFLNCISWM
+439 
-451 CEQEESISIRAKSL
+451 
-465 SYEYLTMDSATASQ
+465 
-479 LGLLITGVLPLGYF
+479 
-493 ACGIVIWVRRK
+493 
-504 RR
+504 

>member
-1 MKTAMTAIIRKD
+1 MKLPWKKENAAHKAPGGGKRRSFDLKAALTTRAVRVGGYSVAAAAIVIAII
-13 FRGVAA
+13 VAVNTLA
-19 NKQLFTSLLVVPLVL
+19 RALPAQWTQFDTTSSQLF
-34 TVLLPSIFMLAF
+34 SISDQT
-46 AFAPEDPDVQKL
+46 ESV
-58 LELLPPAARGESL
+58 EGSL
-71 ELTVAGLLL
+71 ET
-80 NFILPVFFL
+80 PVT
-89 IIPIMTASV
+89 IHWIVQSGQEDA
-98 MAASAFVGEKEKRT
+98 T

-300 AGYGVHAADGI
+300 AGYGVHAVDGI

-320 AMGLPYYLLPDIGYH
+320 AMGLPYTVTREVSTVTDEEGEESQEVTYLLDGAEVEFQDLLDDLNAMASTGSAVGLTPERSAQISFAFHRNTETFPQVELVFYQYDSSNCLVSLDG
-335 TITSPLRDEGYYVLL
+335 EVVLL
-350 PIAQGLTVDE
+350 AAREDVEAIVEAAAALI
-360 ELPEGVSVTELLTT
+360 PET
-374 SANAFSKAAGWSM
+374 
-387 TTYEREE
+387 
-394 GDADGPF
+394 
-401 ALAVAATKEIDDE
+401 
-414 IQSQVVWVSSSA
+414 
-426 LVDDETSQRVAGG
+426 
-439 NQDFFLNCISWM
+439 
-451 CEQEESISIRAKSL
+451 
-465 SYEYLTMDSATASQ
+465 
-479 LGLLITGVLPLGYF
+479 
-493 ACGIVIWVRRK
+493 
-504 RR
+504 

>member
-1 MKTAMTAIIRKD
+1 MKLPWKKENAAHKASGGGKRRSFDLKAALTTRAVRVGGYSVAAAAIVIAII
-13 FRGVAA
+13 VAA
-19 NKQLFTSLLVVPLVL
+19 NALVRALPAQWTQFDTTSSQLF
-34 TVLLPSIFMLAF
+34 SISDQT
-46 AFAPEDPDVQKL
+46 ESIV
-58 LELLPPAARGESL
+58 GSL
-71 ELTVAGLLL
+71 ET
-80 NFILPVFFL
+80 PVT
-89 IIPIMTASV
+89 IHWIVQSGQEDA
-98 MAASAFVGEKEKRT
+98 T

-256 APQSDIADV
+256 APQSDISDV

-300 AGYGVHAADGI
+300 AGYGVHAVDGI

-320 AMGLPYYLLPDIGYH
+320 AMGLPYTVTREVSTVTDEEGEESQEVAYLLDGAEVEFQDLLDDLNAMASTGSAVGLTPERSAQISFTFHRNTETFPQMELVFYQYDSSNCLVSLDG
-335 TITSPLRDEGYYVLL
+335 EVVLL
-350 PIAQGLTVDE
+350 ATREDVEAIVETAAALI
-360 ELPEGVSVTELLTT
+360 PE
-374 SANAFSKAAGWSM
+374 A
-387 TTYEREE
+387 
-394 GDADGPF
+394 
-401 ALAVAATKEIDDE
+401 
-414 IQSQVVWVSSSA
+414 
-426 LVDDETSQRVAGG
+426 
-439 NQDFFLNCISWM
+439 
-451 CEQEESISIRAKSL
+451 
-465 SYEYLTMDSATASQ
+465 
-479 LGLLITGVLPLGYF
+479 
-493 ACGIVIWVRRK
+493 
-504 RR
+504 

>member
-1 MKTAMTAIIRKD
+1 MKLPWKKENAAHKAPGGGKRRSFDLKAALTTRAVRVGGYSVAAAAIVIAII
-13 FRGVAA
+13 VAVNA
-19 NKQLFTSLLVVPLVL
+19 LVRALPAQWTQFDSTSSQLFSISDQTESVV
-34 TVLLPSIFMLAF
+34 
-46 AFAPEDPDVQKL
+46 
-58 LELLPPAARGESL
+58 GSL
-71 ELTVAGLLL
+71 ET
-80 NFILPVFFL
+80 PVT
-89 IIPIMTASV
+89 IHWIVQSGQEDA
-98 MAASAFVGEKEKRT
+98 T

-168 DIYEY
+168 DIYTY
-173 DYTNYY
+173 DYSSYY

-256 APQSDIADV
+256 APQSDISDV

-300 AGYGVHAADGI
+300 VGYGVHAVDGI

-320 AMGLPYYLLPDIGYH
+320 AMGLPYTVTREVSTVTDEEGEESQEVTYLLDGAEVEFQDLLDDLNAMASTGSAVGLTPERSAQISFTFHRNTETFPQVELVFYQYDSSNCLVSLDG
-335 TITSPLRDEGYYVLL
+335 EVVLL
-350 PIAQGLTVDE
+350 AAREDVEAVVEAAAALI
-360 ELPEGVSVTELLTT
+360 PE
-374 SANAFSKAAGWSM
+374 A
-387 TTYEREE
+387 
-394 GDADGPF
+394 
-401 ALAVAATKEIDDE
+401 
-414 IQSQVVWVSSSA
+414 
-426 LVDDETSQRVAGG
+426 
-439 NQDFFLNCISWM
+439 
-451 CEQEESISIRAKSL
+451 
-465 SYEYLTMDSATASQ
+465 
-479 LGLLITGVLPLGYF
+479 
-493 ACGIVIWVRRK
+493 
-504 RR
+504 

>member
-34 TVLLPSIFMLAF
+34 TVLLPSVFTLAF

-320 AMGLPYYLLPDIGYH
+320 AMGLPYTVTREVSTVTDEEGEESQEVAYLLDGAEVEFQDLLDDLNAMASTGSAVGLTPERSAQISFTFHRNTETFPQVELVFYQYDSSNCLVSLDG
-335 TITSPLRDEGYYVLL
+335 EVVLL
-350 PIAQGLTVDE
+350 ATREDVEAVVEAAAALI
-360 ELPEGVSVTELLTT
+360 PE
-374 SANAFSKAAGWSM
+374 A
-387 TTYEREE
+387 
-394 GDADGPF
+394 
-401 ALAVAATKEIDDE
+401 
-414 IQSQVVWVSSSA
+414 
-426 LVDDETSQRVAGG
+426 
-439 NQDFFLNCISWM
+439 
-451 CEQEESISIRAKSL
+451 
-465 SYEYLTMDSATASQ
+465 
-479 LGLLITGVLPLGYF
+479 
-493 ACGIVIWVRRK
+493 
-504 RR
+504 